1 MSIKILKPEIQ
12 HNINET
18 IVIYKYIYKL
28 KEYSFKNKF
37 LSYIPDIYIGI
48 EGLVSLFIPHCIL
61 TGIEI
66 ISDISIDR
74 NFYNNVQN
82 LVPIFKKWHKNNNLS
97 LNINIPITN
106 KERKLNRKVI
116 TTFTLGV
123 DSFYTLYSK
132 LEKIDTIIFIIGF
145 DVKKEN
151 TYLVEII
158 LQNLREVSK
167 LYNKN
172 LILCESDIQNKVK
185 HGSGFQWG
193 PYFHGP
199 ALFNIIY
206 CLSNIFETLYIAST
220 HPLKDDYIWGSLF
233 ILDKNYSSFLKIE
246 HHGDLTRVDKLKY
259 LLTKDIR
266 CLNYLRVCYKNK
278 RLLKYNCTNCEKCLR
293 TLYAIQ
299 ILGYKEKAI
308 TFDKNICGE
317 KYWKFRPKNNSSKS
331 FQTEIKNLL
340 QETKNI

>member
-1 MSIKILKPEIQ
+1 MVIKILKP
-12 HNINET
+12 
-18 IVIYKYIYKL
+18 VIKVDNNKTVITYKYSYNS
-28 KEYSFKNKF
+28 KEYSFQNKF
-37 LSYIPDIYIGI
+37 LSFIPNIYSGI
-48 EGLVSLFIPHCIL
+48 EGLISLFIPHCIL
-61 TGIEI
+61 TGTEI

-74 NFYNNVQN
+74 NFYNNIQN
-82 LVPIFKKWHKNNNLS
+82 LVPIFKKWHKNDNLS
-97 LNINIPITN
+97 LNLNIPIIN

-132 LEKIDTIIFIIGF
+132 LDEIDTIIFIIGF

-151 TYLVEII
+151 TYLLEQVFK
-158 LQNLREVSK
+158 NLKEVSI
-167 LYNKN
+167 LYNKE

-185 HGSGFQWG
+185 HGDGFQWG

-199 ALFNIIY
+199 ALFSIIY
-206 CLSNIFETLYIAST
+206 SLSNIFETFYIAST
-220 HPLKDDYIWGSLF
+220 HPSKDDYIWGSLF

-246 HHGDLTRVDKLKY
+246 HDGDLTRVEKLKY

-278 RLLKYNCTNCEKCLR
+278 RLSKYNCTNCEKCLR

-299 ILGYKEKAI
+299 ILGYKDKAI

-317 KYWKFRPKNNSSKS
+317 KYWEFRPKNNSSKS
-331 FQTEIKNLL
+331 FQREIKKLL
-340 QETKNI
+340 QESK